1 MFRRSP
7 SALLATIS
15 LALTLPFAV
24 PANADKTVKDP
35 ALERAAKREGLE
47 CRRVKETGSRTSRK
61 VCTTKAQR
69 ESRARRAQDD
79 LERVQRNAD
88 LSPTAN

>member
-1 MFRRSP
+1 MKLLRP
-7 SALLATIS
+7 ALLAS
-15 LALTLPFAV
+15 ALALPFAP
-24 PANADKTVKDP
+24 PANADKTAKDP

-61 VCTTKAQR
+61 VCTTRAQR
-69 ESRARRAQDD
+69 ESRAQRARDD

>member
-1 MFRRSP
+1 MLRSP
-7 SALLATIS
+7 LSVTLATIALV
-15 LALTLPFAV
+15 LAAPLAV
-24 PANADKTVKDP
+24 PANAAKAAKDP
-35 ALERAAKREGLE
+35 ALERASKREGLE

-61 VCTTKAQR
+61 VCTTRAQR

-88 LSPTAN
+88 LSPAAN

>member
-7 SALLATIS
+7 SAIVATIS
-15 LALTLPFAV
+15 LAIALAFAM
-24 PANADKTVKDP
+24 PAKADKAAKDP

-69 ESRARRAQDD
+69 ESRAQRARDD